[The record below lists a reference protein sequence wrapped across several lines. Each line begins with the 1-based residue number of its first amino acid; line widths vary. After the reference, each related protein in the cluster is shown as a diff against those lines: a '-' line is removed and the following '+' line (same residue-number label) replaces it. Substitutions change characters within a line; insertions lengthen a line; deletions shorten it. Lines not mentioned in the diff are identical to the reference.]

1 MSHLLTRTCACQDCQ
16 SPASLPVDGF
26 LNKNAIQHVAI
37 GAYDMKVQCYF
48 NLTGQVPLSTDQNVR
63 RRYDIEN
70 KEEHMKEVILE
81 KEEKEGRV
89 DQTKKKCL

>member
-1 MSHLLTRTCACQDCQ
+1 MHAKTANLLQ
-16 SPASLPVDGF
+16 SSCGWF